1 MSRGADRPDFLWDER
16 LSSADLKKT
25 LESGDESERL
35 YYAAKVLREA
45 RFEEVWE
52 YLSPGFLAAHWEKL
66 RSKLGRRKEFWEF
79 LYTTWQKHGLVS

>member
-45 RFEEVWE
+45 RFEEAWE
-52 YLSPGFLAAHWEKL
+52 YLSPGFLAAHWEDL
-66 RSKLGRRKEFWEF
+66 RGKLGRRKEFWEF